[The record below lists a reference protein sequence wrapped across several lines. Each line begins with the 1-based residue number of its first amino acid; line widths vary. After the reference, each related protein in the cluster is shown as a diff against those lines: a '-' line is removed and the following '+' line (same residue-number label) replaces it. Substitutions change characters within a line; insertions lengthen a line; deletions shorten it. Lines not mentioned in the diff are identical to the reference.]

1 MTMSS
6 PAQSC
11 ASMIVAAWWMPR
23 PTKPTVFRNVGRA
36 VRCTCRK
43 NNGFR
48 KDCRPISKGQLKEV
62 LFRSGDPVDGA
73 RTNQSD
79 SEYQRLCRRTGGEFL
94 TRETSGKSEI
104 VLNSRSLTCASREIR
119 STRPAERPSDPHGLR
134 SEGVLPRVTEV
145 GWTPVRFVTASR
157 RCLGRSSRRARR

>member
-1 MTMSS
+1 MVDSA
-6 PAQSC
+6 PD
-11 ASMIVAAWWMPR
+11 
-23 PTKPTVFRNVGRA
+23 KPIVFRNVELS

-79 SEYQRLCRRTGGEFL
+79 SEYQRLCRRTGSQLL
-94 TRETSGKSEI
+94 TRETSGQPEI
-104 VLNSRSLTCASREIR
+104 VLNSCAASRL
-119 STRPAERPSDPHGLR
+119 PAWYERIERD
-134 SEGVLPRVTEV
+134 GVESFGGTIH
-145 GWTPVRFVTASR
+145 SR
-157 RCLGRSSRRARR
+157 REPCRSGADDGEVINMLGREFLEEPEF